1 MKITILGVGTIKEKY
16 FIDAIKEYSK
26 RISKYSKVE
35 FITVSDEAIPD
46 NASLKEEEIIK
57 NKEGEK
63 ILKAIPNNSYKIA
76 LALNGEMLDS
86 VELANKMS
94 DIFTKGNS
102 NIAFIIGGSLG
113 LSKKVLDFADYKL
126 CFSKMTFP
134 HKLMQVIL
142 LEQVY
147 RAFKINNNETY
158 HK

>member
-1 MKITILGVGTIKEKY
+1 MKITVLSVGTIKEKY

-26 RISKYSKVE
+26 RISKYSKVD
-35 FITVSDEAIPD
+35 FITVSDEPIPD

-76 LALNGEMLDS
+76 LALNGEMIDS